1 MDQFFGSENDEAIKR
16 NQTTHE
22 NSLHTSKIRYP
33 SRLVDSKEEPK
44 NNLNPRLPSISFPL
58 SSDENEH
65 IEEKLKRGSKFCPNY
80 FFISSNIT
88 SIKSFID
95 THQNYIFSR
104 RNARY
109 ALIIKDSESVEAFN
123 STLFLDDV
131 KFFQKVLNLAVFLF
145 SKSRTENAE
154 SNQIGFPITSQ
165 SSPQGSR

>member
-1 MDQFFGSENDEAIKR
+1 MKRSE
-16 NQTTHE
+16 TTHE
-22 NSLHTSKIRYP
+22 NSLHAAKIRYP
-33 SRLVDSKEEPK
+33 SRLVDSKEEPR
-44 NNLNPRLPSISFPL
+44 NNLNTRLPSISFPL
-58 SSDENEH
+58 SSDKNEH

-145 SKSRTENAE
+145 SKSRTEDAA
-154 SNQIGFPITSQ
+154 SNKIGFPITSQ
-165 SSPQGSR
+165 SSPKRSR